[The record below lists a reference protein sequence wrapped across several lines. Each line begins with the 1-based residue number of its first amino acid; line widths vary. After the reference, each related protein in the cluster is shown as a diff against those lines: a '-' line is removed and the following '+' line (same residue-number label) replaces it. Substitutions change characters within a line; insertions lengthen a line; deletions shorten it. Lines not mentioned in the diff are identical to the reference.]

1 MASTQRPE
9 AHQLAREYYRRQI
22 QERGIGPVIDE
33 VDDLLKLF
41 RQWSLQ
47 TEATF
52 LMWMRQEVNNL
63 AWEVAADE
71 AWGKT

>member
-1 MASTQRPE
+1 MTQRPE
-9 AHQLAREYYRRQI
+9 AHQLARKYYRRQI

-33 VDDLLKLF
+33 IDGILKLL
-41 RQWSLQ
+41 RQWDY
-47 TEATF
+47 EAETTF
-52 LMWMRQEVNNL
+52 LLWTRQEVNNL